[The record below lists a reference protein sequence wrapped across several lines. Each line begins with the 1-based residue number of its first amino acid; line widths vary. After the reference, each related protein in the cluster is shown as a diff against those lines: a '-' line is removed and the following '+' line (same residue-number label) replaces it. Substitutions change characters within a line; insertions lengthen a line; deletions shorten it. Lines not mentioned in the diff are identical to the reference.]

1 MSSVGQRFDKF
12 LSNIQLTDTQVEDA
26 ITKHHG
32 VRKVLHEAY
41 YTSSYRLKSMAEMQT
56 EAIEF
61 SIYKGLLVH
70 AYKSSEVVLD
80 EGYVY
85 QSSLLVGS
93 YGKSTA
99 IAPPSDID
107 ILFQLPFDQF
117 SRYDS
122 YKGNGQSQLLQDV
135 KKILQNSYPKT
146 NIRADGQIVF
156 VPFSSYK
163 IEVLPAFK
171 LSDGSYWY
179 PDTHSGGSWK
189 RTNPKA
195 EIEEIRESNKRSGG
209 NTVKLIKMIKAWKHH
224 CDVKIASLVIELRAV
239 NFLRTWAYY
248 DRTSTYY
255 DWMMRDFFS
264 ELLNYV
270 DGHCKIPGI
279 EEEKQYGNA
288 WKSDAEMAAHCSR
301 LACEYELSGDYV
313 SATTEWKKIF
323 GSRFWYLFE

>member
-1 MSSVGQRFDKF
+1 MSSVGQRFDKL

-56 EAIEF
+56 EAIQF
-61 SIYKGLLVH
+61 SVYKALLAN

-107 ILFQLPFDQF
+107 ILFQLPIEQF

-135 KKILQNSYPKT
+135 KKIVQKSYWNT
-146 NIRADGQIVF
+146 DIRADGQIVF

-171 LSDGSYWY
+171 LLDGRYLY
-179 PDTHSGGSWK
+179 PDTHSDGSW
-189 RTNPKA
+189 RYTHPKA
-195 EIEEIRESNKRSGG
+195 EIAEIRASNKRSSG
-209 NTVKLIKMIKAWKHH
+209 NTVKLIKMIKAWKHY
-224 CDVKIASLVIELRAV
+224 CNVPISSLVIELRAI
-239 NFLRTWAYY
+239 NFLNTWEYY
-248 DRTSTYY
+248 DKSSTYY
-255 DWMMRDFFS
+255 DWMIRGFFS
-264 ELLNYV
+264 ELLKYV
-270 DGHCKIPGI
+270 NGHCKIPGI
-279 EEEKQYGNA
+279 EEEKQYGDA
-288 WKSDAEMAAHCSR
+288 WESKAKTAAAYSK
-301 LACEYELSGDYV
+301 LACEYELASNHV

-323 GSRFWYLFE
+323 GSRFYYL